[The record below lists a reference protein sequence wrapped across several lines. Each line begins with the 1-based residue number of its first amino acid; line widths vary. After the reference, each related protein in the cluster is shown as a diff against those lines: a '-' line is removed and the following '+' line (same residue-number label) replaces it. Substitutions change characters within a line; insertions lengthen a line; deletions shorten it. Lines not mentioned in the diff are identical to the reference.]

1 MNESQISNNKEKI
14 IAILKKLEK
23 VAGRKPGTQERVGL
37 SDRVDV
43 KVFHTQLNEGRLN
56 KWNKI

>member
-1 MNESQISNNKEKI
+1 MNESQILNNKEKI

-56 KWNKI
+56 K